1 MATQGGDNGELT
13 SSAGKSLESRGGYQ
27 QAEEV
32 RQSLR
37 LPLLGLGRARGSR
50 VRQGPATPERPVH
63 RGRQGALGQAPRD
76 GHHRDPGL
84 PRPAGRGRGPHAPG
98 HRARRDQA
106 RAARSDPVRRR
117 PGRRADVQQ
126 RRASSHEA
134 RSGRGIRE
142 GLIMSETTASSLPL
156 EGIKVV
162 EVAQALAGPFAG
174 EILAHMGADV
184 VKVER
189 PEGDEARGW
198 GPPFTLGGGPTFH
211 AVNMNK
217 RSIVLDL
224 KDPEAI
230 AWLKDYMAQADVLV
244 QNLRPGVIEELGL
257 GAEALQKIN
266 PRLIFCSLWAFGHT
280 GPRRL
285 RPGYEPM
292 VQAFAGLF
300 SINGGDEDPP
310 SRFGAPVLDLGTG
323 MWAAMGVLAALHQRA
338 STGRGVVVDASLFET
353 ALGWLTGHIA
363 GFRFTGDLPLR
374 ERTGSR
380 RLVPFQGFRT
390 RNGTVIIAAGNDR
403 LFAKLVAALGHPEW
417 SADPR
422 FISNAER
429 RANRDELIV
438 EMEKVLTTRGKER
451 SE

>member
-1 MATQGGDNGELT
+1 M
-13 SSAGKSLESRGGYQ
+13 SA
-27 QAEEV
+27 
-32 RQSLR
+32 
-37 LPLLGLGRARGSR
+37 P
-50 VRQGPATPERPVH
+50 
-63 RGRQGALGQAPRD
+63 
-76 GHHRDPGL
+76 
-84 PRPAGRGRGPHAPG
+84 
-98 HRARRDQA
+98 
-106 RAARSDPVRRR
+106 
-117 PGRRADVQQ
+117 
-126 RRASSHEA
+126 
-134 RSGRGIRE
+134 
-142 GLIMSETTASSLPL
+142 LPL

-162 EVAQALAGPFAG
+162 EIAQALAGPFAG

-198 GPPFTLGGGPTFH
+198 GPPFTLGGGPIFH

-224 KDPEAI
+224 KDPRAI
-230 AWLKDYMAQADVLV
+230 AWLKGYLAQADVLV

-257 GAEALQKIN
+257 GPDALLALN
-266 PRLIFCSLWAFGHT
+266 PRLVFCSLWAFGNG

-300 SINGGDEDPP
+300 SVNGGDEDPP

-338 STGRGVVVDASLFET
+338 RTGRGAVVDTSLFET

-363 GFRFTGDLPLR
+363 GHKFTGDLPSR

-380 RLVPFQGFRT
+380 RLVPFQGFQT
-390 RNGTVIIAAGNDR
+390 KNGTLIIAAGNDR
-403 LFAKLVAALGHPEW
+403 LFAKLVKALGHPEW
-417 SADPR
+417 ARDPR
-422 FISNAER
+422 FVTNAER
-429 RANRDELIV
+429 RAHREELIAL
-438 EMEKVLTTRGKER
+438 MEGVLTMRTKGEWIDVLEEAGVPCAPIQDLREMLAEPQTEALGLLQSVPGLDLDLMTLPVSFDGRRPPIRRRAPTLGEHTGEIVDLPPAA
-451 SE
+451 S

>member
-1 MATQGGDNGELT
+1 M
-13 SSAGKSLESRGGYQ
+13 SA
-27 QAEEV
+27 
-32 RQSLR
+32 
-37 LPLLGLGRARGSR
+37 P
-50 VRQGPATPERPVH
+50 
-63 RGRQGALGQAPRD
+63 
-76 GHHRDPGL
+76 
-84 PRPAGRGRGPHAPG
+84 
-98 HRARRDQA
+98 
-106 RAARSDPVRRR
+106 
-117 PGRRADVQQ
+117 
-126 RRASSHEA
+126 
-134 RSGRGIRE
+134 
-142 GLIMSETTASSLPL
+142 LPL

-162 EVAQALAGPFAG
+162 EIAQALAGPFAG

-198 GPPFTLGGGPTFH
+198 GPPFTLGGGPIFH

-224 KDPEAI
+224 KDPRAI
-230 AWLKDYMAQADVLV
+230 AWLKGYLARADVLV

-257 GAEALQKIN
+257 GPDALLALN
-266 PRLIFCSLWAFGHT
+266 PRLVFCSLWAFGNG

-300 SINGGDEDPP
+300 SVNGGDEDPP

-338 STGRGVVVDASLFET
+338 RTGRGAVVDTSLFET

-363 GFRFTGDLPLR
+363 GYKFTGDLPSR

-380 RLVPFQGFRT
+380 RLVPFQGFQT
-390 RNGTVIIAAGNDR
+390 KNGTLIIAAGNDR
-403 LFAKLVAALGHPEW
+403 LFAKLVTALGHPEW
-417 SADPR
+417 AADPR
-422 FISNAER
+422 FVTNAER
-429 RANRDELIV
+429 RAHREELIAL
-438 EMEKVLTTRGKER
+438 MERVLTTRTKGEWIDALEEAGVPCAPIQDLR
-451 SE
+451 EMLAEPQTEALGLLQDVPELDLELMTLPVSFDGRRPPVRRRAPMLGEHTGEIVDLPPAAS

>member
-1 MATQGGDNGELT
+1 MT
-13 SSAGKSLESRGGYQ
+13 
-27 QAEEV
+27 
-32 RQSLR
+32 
-37 LPLLGLGRARGSR
+37 
-50 VRQGPATPERPVH
+50 
-63 RGRQGALGQAPRD
+63 AP
-76 GHHRDPGL
+76 
-84 PRPAGRGRGPHAPG
+84 
-98 HRARRDQA
+98 
-106 RAARSDPVRRR
+106 
-117 PGRRADVQQ
+117 
-126 RRASSHEA
+126 
-134 RSGRGIRE
+134 
-142 GLIMSETTASSLPL
+142 LPL

-162 EVAQALAGPFAG
+162 EIAQALAGPFAG

-230 AWLKDYMAQADVLV
+230 AWLKSFIAQADVLV

-257 GAEALQKIN
+257 GPEAMLALN
-266 PRLIFCSLWAFGHT
+266 PRLVFCSLWAFGHR

-300 SINGGDEDPP
+300 SVNGGDEDPP

-338 STGRGVVVDASLFET
+338 RTGRGVVVDTSLFET
-353 ALGWLTGHIA
+353 ALGWLSGHIA
-363 GFRFTGDLPLR
+363 GFRFTGELPSR

-380 RLVPFQGFRT
+380 RLVPFQGFQAK
-390 RNGTVIIAAGNDR
+390 NGTVIIAAGNDR
-403 LFAKLVAALGHPEW
+403 LFAKLGVALGHPEW
-417 SADPR
+417 ATDPR
-422 FISNAER
+422 FATNAER
-429 RANRDELIV
+429 RAHREELIV
-438 EMEKVLTTRGKER
+438 EMERVLATRTKGEWIDVLEEAGVPCAPIQNLREMLAEPQTEALGLLQGVPDLGLDLMTLPVSFDGHRPPVRRRAPTLGEHTKEIVDPPL
-451 SE
+451 SSS

>member
-1 MATQGGDNGELT
+1 MT
-13 SSAGKSLESRGGYQ
+13 
-27 QAEEV
+27 V
-32 RQSLR
+32 
-37 LPLLGLGRARGSR
+37 
-50 VRQGPATPERPVH
+50 
-63 RGRQGALGQAPRD
+63 
-76 GHHRDPGL
+76 
-84 PRPAGRGRGPHAPG
+84 
-98 HRARRDQA
+98 
-106 RAARSDPVRRR
+106 
-117 PGRRADVQQ
+117 
-126 RRASSHEA
+126 
-134 RSGRGIRE
+134 
-142 GLIMSETTASSLPL
+142 SLPL

-162 EVAQALAGPFAG
+162 EIAQALAGPFAG

-224 KDPEAI
+224 KDAQAI
-230 AWLKDYMAQADVLV
+230 AWLRSYIAQADVLV

-257 GAEALQKIN
+257 GPEAMLDLN
-266 PRLIFCSLWAFGHT
+266 PRLVFCSLWAFGRT

-300 SINGGDEDPP
+300 SVNGGDEDPP

-338 STGRGVVVDASLFET
+338 RTGRGAVVDTSLFET

-363 GFRFTGDLPLR
+363 GFRFTGDLPSR

-380 RLVPFQGFRT
+380 RLVPFQGFQT
-390 RNGTVIIAAGNDR
+390 KNGTVIIAAGNDR

-417 SADPR
+417 AADPR
-422 FISNAER
+422 FATNAER
-429 RANRDELIV
+429 RAHREELIV
-438 EMEKVLTTRGKER
+438 LMERVLTTRTKGEWIDILEEAGVPCAPIQNLPEMLAEPQTAALGLLQAVPDLGLDLMTLPVSFDGRRPPVRRRAPTLGEHTKEIVAPPP
-451 SE
+451 SWNTSSGA